1 MKILKSNVCLGK
13 LDNKN
18 GQKMIEGGEE
28 IIGRA
33 YGCDSN
39 FCLQKEQEE
48 RWCWGK
54 EGDFYPHDDEDQV
67 AVPL

>member
-48 RWCWGK
+48 RWR
-54 EGDFYPHDDEDQV
+54 
-67 AVPL
+67 

>member
-1 MKILKSNVCLGK
+1 MKILKSNVSLGK

-18 GQKMIEGGEE
+18 GQKMIEGGGE

-48 RWCWGK
+48 RWC
-54 EGDFYPHDDEDQV
+54 
-67 AVPL
+67 